1 MEVNDL
7 SSDSE
12 EFAKNLAGQPIPFPL
27 PPHKDPTICR
37 DQFLKT
43 LLKPFESIE
52 HREDESLRKSSIQY
66 HHTSVTAEGMA
77 IMRML
82 QGHRAT
88 IKSVDVTEFR
98 PLLTWEDLQVLYKA
112 CLYQFQKSAIE
123 FLSVRLRKQIDTI
136 LNIWPGEVDEIPH
149 KLFHWSFEHFLP
161 RIKINQLYLDVLAM
175 ERTKHD
181 LDCAKFCID
190 IKEIIRLL
198 QAIRMDFFSEKDFC
212 ASSLELLNQSNYEV
226 NSAWVAELEQLRAT
240 RKNLTTIAHGS
251 SFRLE
256 SQFGSRMVAENDKA
270 DAIML
275 IEMRYRVNWLRSC
288 GDQHQMWLQSK
299 ENVYLDEMNELLS
312 EIKHNKE
319 TFGFVDFVYQ
329 YQVDSYRAAIV
340 TWQERLDTDL
350 EAAELECNITRNLWI
365 KAKDDLKFYKEQV
378 EMFKARVLEVL
389 ALGSEEEG
397 AQGRSKTRRSTKSL
411 GSRKSKLSTGRGVSP
426 GKNKKKKKK

>member
-1 MEVNDL
+1 MEVHDL

-12 EFAKNLAGQPIPFPL
+12 EFGKNLAGQPIPFPL

-52 HREDESLRKSSIQY
+52 HRADESLRKSSIQY

-88 IKSVDVTEFR
+88 IKSVDVTEFQ

-136 LNIWPGEVDEIPH
+136 LNIWPGEVNEIPH

-212 ASSLELLNQSNYEV
+212 ASSLELL
-226 NSAWVAELEQLRAT
+226 
-240 RKNLTTIAHGS
+240 K
-251 SFRLE
+251 
-256 SQFGSRMVAENDKA
+256 
-270 DAIML
+270 
-275 IEMRYRVNWLRSC
+275 
-288 GDQHQMWLQSK
+288 
-299 ENVYLDEMNELLS
+299 
-312 EIKHNKE
+312 
-319 TFGFVDFVYQ
+319 
-329 YQVDSYRAAIV
+329 
-340 TWQERLDTDL
+340 
-350 EAAELECNITRNLWI
+350 
-365 KAKDDLKFYKEQV
+365 
-378 EMFKARVLEVL
+378 
-389 ALGSEEEG
+389 
-397 AQGRSKTRRSTKSL
+397 
-411 GSRKSKLSTGRGVSP
+411 
-426 GKNKKKKKK
+426 